1 MPGFAPFVIRID
13 GPATVTHTTKV
24 VASGGERGRDML
36 QPSFAAGKAANDNFI
51 SAGGASRRP
60 AHIGS
65 TRPAHIGSTHRARWD
80 LRIAVRLLPIASFSA
95 VVLLAFCGAFL
106 VGLAFVGLFAAGVAG
121 FDLVRRQM
129 LALRR
134 TVVPAV

>member
-13 GPATVTHTTKV
+13 GSTTVTHTTEV
-24 VASGGERGRDML
+24 VGSGGERGRDML
-36 QPSFAAGKAANDNFI
+36 RSSFAAGKAANDNFI

-60 AHIGS
+60 AHV
-65 TRPAHIGSTHRARWD
+65 GSTHRARWD

-121 FDLVRRQM
+121 FDLLRRQM

-134 TVVPAV
+134 TFVPAA